1 MTDTMKGLKRTH
13 NCGELKIDDVDKE
26 IILMGWVR
34 RRRDH
39 GGVTFVDLG
48 DRYGITQVVFRP
60 DVDKETHDRTVLI
73 RGEYV
78 IAVRGTVSGR
88 PEGTKNP
95 IMPTGEIEVQ
105 AKELRILNNAGTP
118 PFLVEEDVNVA
129 EDTRLKYRYLDIRRK
144 NLQRNLILRSNVAK
158 AMRDYL
164 YEQGFLEIET
174 PFLTKST
181 PEGARDY
188 LVPSRVNHGHF
199 YALPQSP
206 QLFKQLLMV
215 GGYDR
220 YFQIVRCFRD
230 EDLRADRQPEFT
242 QMDMELSF
250 VDREDIFGIV
260 EGMMASVFKEVLKI
274 DVEIPF
280 KRLTYD
286 EALQRYGVDNPD
298 MRFGLELTDV
308 SYIFRGSDFKVFAD
322 VIEQGGVVKAL
333 NAKGCAGFSRKDM
346 DNLTDLVKVY
356 GAQGLAWL
364 KCESGTWQSPIAKFL
379 KDQDKVSLSNKLH
392 VSDGDL
398 LLMVADRVK
407 ITNEALGHLRLSIS
421 ERLNLVKEGTFDF
434 TWITDFPLLEYDDNE
449 MRYVAMHHPFT
460 APMDEDIPR
469 LKTDPDKAK
478 AKAYDLVLN
487 GSEVGGGSIRVH
499 QSELQSTMFRILGIG
514 KEEARAKFGFLLD
527 ALNYG
532 APPHG
537 GIAIGF
543 DRLIMILAGTDSIR
557 DVIAFPK
564 TQKATCLMT
573 GAPSKVDAKQLAE
586 LSLKLG
592 TMPK

>member
-1 MTDTMKGLKRTH
+1 
-13 NCGELKIDDVDKE
+13 
-26 IILMGWVR
+26 
-34 RRRDH
+34 
-39 GGVTFVDLG
+39 
-48 DRYGITQVVFRP
+48 
-60 DVDKETHDRTVLI
+60 
-73 RGEYV
+73 
-78 IAVRGTVSGR
+78 VS
-88 PEGTKNP
+88 
-95 IMPTGEIEVQ
+95 
-105 AKELRILNNAGTP
+105 
-118 PFLVEEDVNVA
+118 D
-129 EDTRLKYRYLDIRRK
+129 
-144 NLQRNLILRSNVAK
+144 
-158 AMRDYL
+158 
-164 YEQGFLEIET
+164 
-174 PFLTKST
+174 
-181 PEGARDY
+181 
-188 LVPSRVNHGHF
+188 
-199 YALPQSP
+199 
-206 QLFKQLLMV
+206 
-215 GGYDR
+215 
-220 YFQIVRCFRD
+220 
-230 EDLRADRQPEFT
+230 
-242 QMDMELSF
+242 
-250 VDREDIFGIV
+250 
-260 EGMMASVFKEVLKI
+260 
-274 DVEIPF
+274 
-280 KRLTYD
+280 
-286 EALQRYGVDNPD
+286 
-298 MRFGLELTDV
+298 
-308 SYIFRGSDFKVFAD
+308 IFRGSDFKVFAD
-322 VIEQGGVVKAL
+322 AIEQGGVVKAL

-379 KDQDKVSLSNKLH
+379 NDTDKVSLSNKLH

-421 ERLNLVKEGTFDF
+421 ERLNLVKEGNFDF

-460 APMDEDIPR
+460 APMDDDIPR
-469 LKTDPDKAK
+469 LKTDPDKVK

-537 GIAIGF
+537 GIAIGL

-573 GAPSKVDAKQLAE
+573 GAPSKVDGKQLTE
-586 LSLKLG
+586 LSLKLDVV
-592 TMPK
+592 K